1 MTKKKNTSLKKR
13 PTTKKKINADNFW
26 KTMRFKEETLIG
38 DKLRKLLHADII
50 EPIIEK
56 CRFQVRKDYW
66 HSVFSGHSF
75 HIDKDLS
82 PELFGICQEVLDTLH
97 FTEPVNFFIT
107 NDPQVN
113 AAAYMKGEQ
122 DNSHVVV
129 INSGLVESFSEK
141 ELKFVIGHE
150 IGHLIYKTAEIRR
163 LINYLFEEERFIP
176 ISIQN
181 LISLW
186 EKFAEISADRM
197 GFIASPCVESCI
209 TNFFKLSSG
218 ISLEKVNLNAK
229 AFMKKMDEMLIR
241 AKQGEYQILFG
252 SSHPSNPVRVKAIE
266 LFSESKTYKE
276 YAASHKIV
284 KSDKDLGKEMQEL
297 LDLMELFPTSQ
308 RDYYRSMVVAAGG
321 ILIAGLDAHITMEE
335 NDEIV
340 EYLAKFTA
348 RPKVFLRN
356 LQAQA
361 KTREGLQETLIG
373 AIYCLLE
380 ADPEERY
387 SIFYYLCRVVIADHE
402 LSEQEIHFLMDIAT
416 KHLGMHEIE
425 ANRLFLENLRSSGFT
440 PRF

>member
-1 MTKKKNTSLKKR
+1 MTKKKTSSKK
-13 PTTKKKINADNFW
+13 TTAKNKKIKAEEFW
-26 KTMRFKEETLIG
+26 KAMRFKEEALVG
-38 DKLRKLLHADII
+38 DKLRTLLHADVI

-56 CRFQVRKDYW
+56 CRFQLRKDYW

-82 PELFGICQEVLDTLH
+82 PGLFKMCQEVLDTLQ

-113 AAAYMKGEQ
+113 AAAFMKGEG

-129 INSGLVESFSEK
+129 INSGLVESFGEK

-163 LINYLFEEERFIP
+163 LIHYLFEEERFIP

-197 GFIASPCVESCI
+197 GFIASPCIESCI

-229 AFMKKMDEMLIR
+229 AFMHKMDEMLEQAR
-241 AKQGEYQILFG
+241 RGEFQILFH
-252 SSHPSNPVRVKAIE
+252 SSHPSNPVRVKAIQ
-266 LFSESKTYKE
+266 LFSESKVYTQYASSGKVVKNDKE
-276 YAASHKIV
+276 LS
-284 KSDKDLGKEMQEL
+284 KEMQGL
-297 LDLMELFPTSQ
+297 LDLMELFPTNQ

-321 ILIAGLDAHITMEE
+321 ILLAGLDDKISMEE

-348 RPKVFLRN
+348 RPKVFLENIQKQVRS
-356 LQAQA
+356 
-361 KTREGLQETLIG
+361 KKGLKEILIG
-373 AIYCLLE
+373 AIFCLLE

-387 SIFYYLCRVVIADHE
+387 SIFYYLCRIVIADHA
-402 LSEQEIHFLMDIAT
+402 LNHKEINFLMDIAVE
-416 KHLGMHEIE
+416 HLGMHEIE
-425 ANRLFLENLRSSGFT
+425 ANRLFLENLRHSGFA